1 VILLVNGKY
10 INVETA
16 KPNFKGKRSP
26 NNQNGLFEYS
36 LKTKVS
42 LWLTKNLNKME
53 VKRVN
58 C

>member
-42 LWLTKNLNKME
+42 L
-53 VKRVN
+53 
-58 C
+58 